1 MKKIVLS
8 LAGAL
13 AVTTF
18 APEASAL
25 PVFARQVGMA
35 CNACHYQHYPL
46 LNAFGRAF
54 KSNAYTTVGAQ
65 PLVEGEGLSIPDRLN
80 LGVYATAGVTTQSAA
95 SGTTG
100 VAGTETGN
108 NLIFT
113 PGTGGELS
121 LFIGGRVSDF
131 AGFIGEAGLGGSG
144 QVTAPAAGTAV
155 PTGGL
160 VGASK
165 LLFLFPVGDSRV
177 GLSVHSSNDQGVAYS
192 FETLNTGAAGTHKLM
207 GNKGPSNQ
215 HLNATSAAQYLNT
228 ATAATG
234 VSVIANNSTGFVNV
248 GLWEMAGNEGV
259 TGANALTLN
268 YARGV
273 YTTDLGS
280 FDASFGIQHFG
291 GQSTV
296 TSAKPDA
303 NIIDF
308 QAQADD
314 LGIYASY
321 GTAAAGDASGATTNP
336 FNGDTVNTKS
346 ALNVAA
352 TYVVAKGATVQGGL
366 RFGKQYGYT
375 DNAIM
380 VGATYE
386 LAQNIGLSLNYTTQ
400 SGSYWDTLATSAVGG
415 AADNTGKTATTLL
428 LETLF

>member
-1 MKKIVLS
+1 
-8 LAGAL
+8 
-13 AVTTF
+13 
-18 APEASAL
+18 
-25 PVFARQVGMA
+25 
-35 CNACHYQHYPL
+35 
-46 LNAFGRAF
+46 
-54 KSNAYTTVGAQ
+54 
-65 PLVEGEGLSIPDRLN
+65 
-80 LGVYATAGVTTQSAA
+80 
-95 SGTTG
+95 

-131 AGFIGEAGLGGSG
+131 AGFIGEAGLGGGGSTTTTSTG
-144 QVTAPAAGTAV
+144 TVDTTVPNAAAPVTTTSTNPA
-155 PTGGL
+155 GGL

-165 LLFLFPVGDSRV
+165 LLLLFPVGDSRV

-248 GLWEMAGNEGV
+248 GLWEMAGNEAV

-291 GQSTV
+291 GESTV
-296 TSAKPDA
+296 TAQKPNA
-303 NIIDF
+303 NIVDF

-321 GTAAAGDASGATTNP
+321 GTAAASGTTGNP
-336 FNGDTVNTKS
+336 NTFNADTVNTKS

-415 AADNTGKTATTLL
+415 AADNAGKTATTLL